1 MFEELGVQKN
11 TRITMYPTIIDHTWK
26 DNSLY
31 YCYDKFLLC
40 NYSTYLWKKIRNFIQ
55 NVKHLWAVFIL
66 CNQALCYLSLCKY
79 AILFTHRAPRSS
91 QELGQK
97 CLCIPRLNWNLEKLV
112 SEERVKPE
120 YLEENLSE
128 KSREPTKY
136 STHMMLGLGIEI
148 QDLYSSVE
156 ICQST
161 TSLGYTRLAGS
172 LAQVDN

>member
-1 MFEELGVQKN
+1 MLNICEQYSSYAIKLFA
-11 TRITMYPTIIDHTWK
+11 I
-26 DNSLY
+26 
-31 YCYDKFLLC
+31 C
-40 NYSTYLWKKIRNFIQ
+40 NYVNMQFCLPTEHQGVHKN
-55 NVKHLWAVFIL
+55 
-66 CNQALCYLSLCKY
+66 
-79 AILFTHRAPRSS
+79 
-91 QELGQK
+91 LGQK

-172 LAQVDN
+172 LARVDN